1 MVIAGYV
8 LPALS
13 TRRAETEVE
22 LKDGESFGISGIL
35 DNRTTDN
42 LSKVPG
48 IADIPI
54 LGQLFRSKNLN
65 RSTMELVVIVTPRII
80 DTLNTATEPPPSSP
94 AMAVP
99 FLQQQRFD
107 HDLPKN

>member
-1 MVIAGYV
+1 MARVSV
-8 LPALS
+8 SP
-13 TRRAETEVE
+13 
-22 LKDGESFGISGIL
+22 GIL

-80 DTLNTATEPPPSSP
+80 DTLQVASTPPACATGHGG
-94 AMAVP
+94 AVP
-99 FLQQQRFD
+99 
-107 HDLPKN
+107 PAAEV

>member
-1 MVIAGYV
+1 V

-22 LKDGESFGISGIL
+22 LKDGQSFGISGIL

-42 LSKVPG
+42 LSKMPG
-48 IADIPI
+48 IADVPI

-65 RSTMELVVIVTPRII
+65 RSTMELVVIVTPKII
-80 DTLNTATEPPPSSP
+80 EPLNEVAAPQAATP

-99 FLQQQRFD
+99 FLQQQAFD
-107 HDLPKN
+107 RNLPKK

>member
-1 MVIAGYV
+1 V

-22 LKDGESFGISGIL
+22 LKDGQSFGISGIL

-42 LSKVPG
+42 LSKMPG

-65 RSTMELVVIVTPRII
+65 RSTMELVVIVTPKII
-80 DTLNTATEPPPSSP
+80 EPLNEAAAPQAAPP
-94 AMAVP
+94 AMVVP
-99 FLQQQRFD
+99 FLQQQTFD
-107 HDLPKN
+107 RNLPKN